1 MDVAINILPAQRH
14 SRSTPRP
21 LRRWIRAESSLLAA
35 VPNSIILRCA
45 PLDLSIPL
53 LWAWAQATGILM
65 SAFHTQG
72 VAWIRTVDLAEAI
85 SRMTAADIGTRR
97 GEVYDVT
104 GPDCVSMAQ
113 LRDLMAD
120 QLGEDIQLSC
130 LPPDVFAEKLLANG
144 MPDDVARWV
153 AEYQNT
159 SSSPELPPTTSVLS
173 ALLGRTPSTAQLI
186 PHDYQD
192 RK

>member
-1 MDVAINILPAQRH
+1 
-14 SRSTPRP
+14 
-21 LRRWIRAESSLLAA
+21 
-35 VPNSIILRCA
+35 
-45 PLDLSIPL
+45 
-53 LWAWAQATGILM
+53 
-65 SAFHTQG
+65 
-72 VAWIRTVDLAEAI
+72 
-85 SRMTAADIGTRR
+85 
-97 GEVYDVT
+97 
-104 GPDCVSMAQ
+104 MAQ